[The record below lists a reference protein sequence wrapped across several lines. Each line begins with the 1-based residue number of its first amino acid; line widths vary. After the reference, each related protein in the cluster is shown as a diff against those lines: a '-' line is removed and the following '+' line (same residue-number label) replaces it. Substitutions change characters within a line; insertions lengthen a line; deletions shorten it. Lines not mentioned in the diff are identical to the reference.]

1 VSDLPWGEFE
11 DRAVYVIDVA
21 NVEPEAQDLV
31 FARVVSRLREGLES
45 GTLGVKHVIVFAD
58 ELNKYAPSDG
68 PDTYVRKML
77 LDISERGRYLGL
89 VLFGAQQFRS
99 QVHRRVVGNCGSA
112 VYGRMDMDEL
122 ATPGYSVLSPATKT
136 KLASLPK
143 GDLMVR
149 HPHFTQPIF
158 LRFPKPAV
166 MRGRDGIELFP
177 PVANGLRRVDDRV
190 RVNEVKDLIAG
201 RERSEVLQAFHHT
214 ERALPDDALAFFRS
228 RLRKKVSSETVEPP
242 RRPVS
247 VPEDPYA
254 DD

>member
-1 VSDLPWGEFE
+1 V
-11 DRAVYVIDVA
+11 DVA

-31 FARVVSRLREGLES
+31 FARTVSKLREGLES
-45 GTLGVKHVIVFAD
+45 GTLGVKHVVVFAD

-77 LDISERGRYLGL
+77 LDISERGRYLGM

-99 QVHRRVVGNCGSA
+99 QVHRRVVGNSGSA

-122 ATPGYSVLSPATKT
+122 ATPAYSVLSLATKT

-158 LRFPKPAV
+158 IQFPRPAV
-166 MRGRDGIELFP
+166 MRGRDGIEKYP
-177 PVANGLRRVDDRV
+177 PRHELAFEDAIANGLKRLDGRVP
-190 RVNEVKDLIAG
+190 VNEVKDLVAG
-201 RERSEVLQAFHHT
+201 RERSEVLQAYHHAQ
-214 ERALPDDALAFFRS
+214 RQQPGDVLGFFRS
-228 RLRKKVSSETVEPP
+228 RLKRRVSPEVIESPGRAV
-242 RRPVS
+242 PV
-247 VPEDPYA
+247 PDDPYGV
-254 DD
+254 D